1 MSKNLKKFIFKTNTG
16 DVLKIE
22 KKTQEEAIERLGQ
35 LVVSVKDWPH
45 VKVYK
50 LKTK

>member
-1 MSKNLKKFIFKTNTG
+1 MSKNLKKFIFKTNNG

-22 KKTQEEAIERLGQ
+22 KKTQEEAVERLGQ
-35 LVVSVKDWPH
+35 LVTSIKDWPH